1 MRSKKNVQM
10 LCRSSRR
17 LIDQALYLCQRLHSD
32 RNGGLPDV
40 ERHLAS
46 AAEQL
51 TRTLQAGT
59 VPGDSKRGVAD
70 MAQHLVS
77 IGSDL
82 TLPRAAAAAA
92 TSQHVVTMRFHRGS
106 TPTPDVIAF
115 VCSLRKTGQLRIETD
130 TECFTIELGDGE
142 VLHAHS
148 SGAPAG
154 ARLGEIMVE
163 LGMLRAD
170 ELEPLLLAGSTT
182 RLGARLLAQ
191 GLATRE
197 QLETALAMQIRRLFQ
212 RLFTAAP
219 REILFYEGP
228 PLLAEPAMRFN
239 ATMLLLEGARHE
251 DESR

>member
-17 LIDQALYLCQRLHSD
+17 LIDQALYLCQRLQQD
-32 RNGGLPDV
+32 GTGGLPEV
-40 ERHLAS
+40 EHHLTS

-51 TRTLQAGT
+51 TRTMLAGAMP
-59 VPGDSKRGVAD
+59 VASKRSVVD

-82 TLPRAAAAAA
+82 TLPRTAAAAP
-92 TSQHVVTMRFHRGS
+92 SQHALTMRFHRGS

-163 LGMLRAD
+163 LGMVRAD
-170 ELEPLLLAGSTT
+170 ELEPLLLAGATARLGT
-182 RLGARLLAQ
+182 RLLVQ

-197 QLETALAMQIRRLFQ
+197 QLATALALQIRRLFQ

-219 REILFYEGP
+219 REIQFFEGP
-228 PLLAEPAMRFN
+228 PLFAEPAMRFN